1 MRKDIMISS
10 ICALSTI
17 MLIQNA
23 YAQTYE
29 KESTSGKVQ
38 FQCELEVPENWNGE
52 EIPKLILESV
62 NFGDSEK
69 VYANFVEGK
78 EILEQH
84 NIPASDLYPEEN
96 NYVLAD
102 GTNVGIGMEFGVSTK
117 NSVYYA
123 QIGVTNTENM
133 EKFTSATESIVN
145 DQDAV
150 QKVKETLENAG
161 YAVENLVFQTSS
173 LSAEGIPEQVIEEAF
188 IESYRMLCNDNKDVL
203 EEFLKRTEKALGE
216 NSIGDQLHKLEK
228 SIEKVSLKRKKLLD
242 NYLKGIIEQD
252 IYEETDVELKT
263 ELTNTRAKLEYLQQQ
278 SDEKSSLQRRLSDFK
293 KALSHNEV
301 LEEFDRGIFESIV
314 EKVIVGGLD
323 EDGNKDPYKITF
335 IYKTGFK
342 NEIGNAKER
351 FGKSSGIG
359 DKVKKMCS
367 DISDE
372 VKGVCSDVS
381 LNTCGVRSIDVK
393 SQRIE

>member
-10 ICALSTI
+10 ICALSII

-96 NYVLAD
+96 NYVLTD

-188 IESYRMLCNDNKDVL
+188 IEYYRMLCNDNKDVL

-216 NSIGDQLHKLEK
+216 NSIEDQLHKLKK
-228 SIEKVSLKRKKLLD
+228 SIDKVSLKRKKLLD
-242 NYLKGIIEQD
+242 NYLKGIIE
-252 IYEETDVELKT
+252 
-263 ELTNTRAKLEYLQQQ
+263 
-278 SDEKSSLQRRLSDFK
+278 
-293 KALSHNEV
+293 
-301 LEEFDRGIFESIV
+301 
-314 EKVIVGGLD
+314 
-323 EDGNKDPYKITF
+323 
-335 IYKTGFK
+335 
-342 NEIGNAKER
+342 
-351 FGKSSGIG
+351 
-359 DKVKKMCS
+359 
-367 DISDE
+367 
-372 VKGVCSDVS
+372 
-381 LNTCGVRSIDVK
+381 
-393 SQRIE
+393 

>member
-10 ICALSTI
+10 ICALSII

-96 NYVLAD
+96 NYVLTD

-133 EKFTSATESIVN
+133 EKFTSTAEATVN
-145 DQDAV
+145 EQDAV
-150 QKVKETLENAG
+150 QKVKDALENAG
-161 YAVENLVFQTSS
+161 YSVENLFFQTSS
-173 LSAEGIPEQVIEEAF
+173 LSGIYF
-188 IESYRMLCNDNKDVL
+188 GK
-203 EEFLKRTEKALGE
+203 
-216 NSIGDQLHKLEK
+216 
-228 SIEKVSLKRKKLLD
+228 
-242 NYLKGIIEQD
+242 
-252 IYEETDVELKT
+252 LKT
-263 ELTNTRAKLEYLQQQ
+263 NMLLKDCWKRVNE
-278 SDEKSSLQRRLSDFK
+278 SLSGQTMTMYVS
-293 KALSHNEV
+293 
-301 LEEFDRGIFESIV
+301 
-314 EKVIVGGLD
+314 
-323 EDGNKDPYKITF
+323 YMQ
-335 IYKTGFK
+335 
-342 NEIGNAKER
+342 
-351 FGKSSGIG
+351 GKP
-359 DKVKKMCS
+359 
-367 DISDE
+367 
-372 VKGVCSDVS
+372 
-381 LNTCGVRSIDVK
+381 
-393 SQRIE
+393 

>member
-10 ICALSTI
+10 ICALSII

-96 NYVLAD
+96 NYVLTD

-133 EKFTSATESIVN
+133 EKFTSTAEATVN
-145 DQDAV
+145 EQDAV
-150 QKVKETLENAG
+150 QKVKDALENAG
-161 YAVENLVFQTSS
+161 YSVENLFFQTSS
-173 LSAEGIPEQVIEEAF
+173 LSADILREIENQYVAEGLLEESKRKPEWTNEDDVCIVYARQTVSGIPV
-188 IESYRMLCNDNKDVL
+188 
-203 EEFLKRTEKALGE
+203 
-216 NSIGDQLHKLEK
+216 
-228 SIEKVSLKRKKLLD
+228 
-242 NYLKGIIEQD
+242 
-252 IYEETDVELKT
+252 
-263 ELTNTRAKLEYLQQQ
+263 
-278 SDEKSSLQRRLSDFK
+278 
-293 KALSHNEV
+293 
-301 LEEFDRGIFESIV
+301 
-314 EKVIVGGLD
+314 
-323 EDGNKDPYKITF
+323 
-335 IYKTGFK
+335 
-342 NEIGNAKER
+342 
-351 FGKSSGIG
+351 
-359 DKVKKMCS
+359 
-367 DISDE
+367 
-372 VKGVCSDVS
+372 
-381 LNTCGVRSIDVK
+381 
-393 SQRIE
+393 